1 MSDIENPVQN
11 NPRKKSDLLYFIVI
25 LVLLISNGFFAYKFY
40 TMRKEKVFVE
50 VELKDTNQEKEN
62 LEKDYTDMLAQY
74 EALQTDNKQI
84 STELE
89 QEKMKIKEMLDEIK
103 NLKNANYYQ
112 ISQYKKELGT
122 LREIMRSYIVQIDS
136 LNTRNKLLAEENKQ
150 VKTDYQKV
158 KNEKDVLTQKTED
171 LSQKVDVASTLRA
184 ININP
189 LPINDKGKEQVKA
202 RKVTKIKVCFTL
214 TENAIAKNGSRLVYV
229 RIARPDKEI
238 LPNTENDMFDFEG
251 NQILYTARREIDY
264 QNKDVDMCIY
274 WANNGDLQEGVYTID
289 IFSEGKQIGTATFAL
304 K

>member
-1 MSDIENPVQN
+1 MSEIENQIKN
-11 NPRKKSDLLYFIVI
+11 SPRKKSDLLYFIVI

-74 EALQTDNKQI
+74 EALQTDNKEI

-171 LSQKVDVASTLRA
+171 LSQKVDAASTLRA

-238 LPNTENDMFDFEG
+238 LPNTANDMFEFEG
-251 NQILYTARREIDY
+251 NEILYTARREIDY

-274 WANNGDLQEGVYTID
+274 WANNGDLQEGVYTVD

>member
-1 MSDIENPVQN
+1 MSETVNQN
-11 NPRKKSDLLYFIVI
+11 TSSRKKSDLIYFLVI
-25 LVLLISNGFFAYKFY
+25 VLLLASNGFFAYKFY

-50 VELKDTNQEKEN
+50 VELKDTNNEKAN
-62 LEKDYTDMLAQY
+62 LEKEYTDMLAQY
-74 EALQTDNKQI
+74 ESLQTDNKQI
-84 STELE
+84 SGELE

-112 ISQYKKELGT
+112 INQYKKELGT

-150 VKTDYQKV
+150 VKTDFQKV
-158 KNEKDVLTQKTED
+158 KSEKDVLTQKTED
-171 LSQKVDVASTLRA
+171 LSQKVDVASALRA
-184 ININP
+184 INISP
-189 LPINDKGKEQVKA
+189 LPVNEKGKEQTKA

-214 TENAIAKNGSRLVYV
+214 TENAIAKNGTRLVYI

-251 NQILYTARREIDY
+251 NQILYSARREIDY
-264 QNKDVDMCIY
+264 ENKDVDMCIF
-274 WANNGDLQEGVYTID
+274 WANNGDLPEGVYTVD
-289 IFSEGKQIGTATFAL
+289 IFSEGKHIGTATFAL

>member
-1 MSDIENPVQN
+1 MSEIDKQIQSPT
-11 NPRKKSDLLYFIVI
+11 RKKSDLIYFIVI
-25 LVLLISNGFFAYKFY
+25 LILLISNGFFAYKFY

-50 VELKDTNQEKEN
+50 VELKDTNNEKES
-62 LEKDYTDMLAQY
+62 LEREYTDMLAQY

-84 STELE
+84 SGELE

-103 NLKNANYYQ
+103 KLKNANYYQ
-112 ISQYKKELGT
+112 INQYKKELGT

-171 LSQKVDVASTLRA
+171 LSQKVDVASALRA

-189 LPINDKGKEQVKA
+189 LPVNEKGKEQTKA

-214 TENAIAKNGSRLVYV
+214 TENAIAKNGTRLVYL

-238 LPNTENDMFDFEG
+238 LPNAENDMFSYEG
-251 NQILYTARREIDY
+251 EQILYSARREIDY
-264 QNKDVDMCIY
+264 QNKDVDMCIF
-274 WANNGDLQEGVYTID
+274 WANNGDLPEGVYTVD
-289 IFSEGKQIGTATFAL
+289 IFSEGKHIGTATFAL